1 MSQEDSLNMLDKYFM
16 PGRVT
21 QIIGESPSLKE
32 SFLSIYLAYKAMKD
46 YRKTIFIFS
55 KPTLNIRYIYEV
67 HKNFEKESFS
77 EENLEKLYLFFEFI
91 KYESMGDFIMKN
103 LPALLEKEKT
113 VSTVVVNNLNNYFST
128 TSYKFT
134 RDPKQYS
141 SQLMFLAKKFGL
153 NVIYLNDIF
162 FYCETKFLYNINN
175 FNYNQENLLGS
186 IDRNNDENKIV
197 TQDNR
202 NNNIT
207 SNRNV
212 VNNNYI
218 NIVEN
223 INEIEEYYNKE
234 PVNYDI
240 ISEYCSHILFA
251 EMRKPRLFYGNF
263 AEEDFI
269 EQGIFRVIKSNHKPH
284 KNYLVTIN
292 KKDFTYNIEVC

>member
-1 MSQEDSLNMLDKYFM
+1 MSQENSLNMLDKYFM

-32 SFLSIYLAYKAMKD
+32 SFLSIYLAYKTMKD
-46 YRKTIFIFS
+46 STKTIFIFS
-55 KPTLNIRYIYEV
+55 KPTLNMRYIYEA
-67 HKNFEKESFS
+67 HKKYDKDFS

-103 LPALLEKEKT
+103 LPVLLEKEKT

-134 RDPKQYS
+134 RDPKLYS
-141 SQLMFLAKKFGL
+141 SQLMFLAKRFGV

-162 FYCETKFLYNINN
+162 FYCETKFLYNVNN
-175 FNYNQENLLGS
+175 FNYNQENLLGGM
-186 IDRNNDENKIV
+186 DRNNDENNIV
-197 TQDNR
+197 TQENR
-202 NNNIT
+202 NNIAI
-207 SNRNV
+207 NRNA

-234 PVNYDI
+234 PVNNDI
-240 ISEYCSHILFA
+240 ISEYCSHTLFA

-263 AEEDFI
+263 AEEDYI
-269 EQGIFRVIKSNHKPH
+269 EQGMFRVIKSNHRPH

>member
-1 MSQEDSLNMLDKYFM
+1 M
-16 PGRVT
+16 T
-21 QIIGESPSLKE
+21 Q
-32 SFLSIYLAYKAMKD
+32 
-46 YRKTIFIFS
+46 
-55 KPTLNIRYIYEV
+55 
-67 HKNFEKESFS
+67 
-77 EENLEKLYLFFEFI
+77 
-91 KYESMGDFIMKN
+91 
-103 LPALLEKEKT
+103 
-113 VSTVVVNNLNNYFST
+113 
-128 TSYKFT
+128 
-134 RDPKQYS
+134 
-141 SQLMFLAKKFGL
+141 
-153 NVIYLNDIF
+153 
-162 FYCETKFLYNINN
+162 NINN
-175 FNYNQENLLGS
+175 FNYNQENLLGP

-269 EQGIFRVIKSNHKPH
+269 EQGIFRVIKSNHTP
-284 KNYLVTIN
+284 
-292 KKDFTYNIEVC
+292 KKFCFSLNLERIIFSLIIKEIIFIFFI

>member
-1 MSQEDSLNMLDKYFM
+1 MSQENSLNMLDKYFL

-32 SFLSIYLAYKAMKD
+32 SFLSIYLAYKTMKD
-46 YRKTIFIFS
+46 STKTIFIFS
-55 KPTLNIRYIYEV
+55 KPTLNIRYIYEA
-67 HKNFEKESFS
+67 HKKYDKDFS

-103 LPALLEKEKT
+103 LPVLLEKEKT

-134 RDPKQYS
+134 RDPKMYS
-141 SQLMFLAKKFGL
+141 SQLMFLAKRFGV

-162 FYCETKFLYNINN
+162 FYCETKFLYNVNN
-175 FNYNQENLLGS
+175 FNYNQENLLGGM
-186 IDRNNDENKIV
+186 DRNNDENNDV
-197 TQDNR
+197 TQENR

-207 SNRNV
+207 INRNA

-234 PVNYDI
+234 PVNNDI
-240 ISEYCSHILFA
+240 ISEYCSHTLFA

-263 AEEDFI
+263 AEEDYI
-269 EQGIFRVIKSNHKPH
+269 EQGMFRVVKSNHRPH

>member
-1 MSQEDSLNMLDKYFM
+1 MSQENSLNMLDKYFL

-21 QIIGESPSLKE
+21 KIIGESPSLKE
-32 SFLSIYLAYKAMKD
+32 SFLSIYLAYKTMKD
-46 YRKTIFIFS
+46 STKTIFIFS
-55 KPTLNIRYIYEV
+55 KPTLNIRYIYEA
-67 HKNFEKESFS
+67 HKKYDKDFS

-103 LPALLEKEKT
+103 LPVLLEKEKT

-134 RDPKQYS
+134 RDPKLYS
-141 SQLMFLAKKFGL
+141 SQLMFLAKRFGV

-162 FYCETKFLYNINN
+162 FYCETKFLYNANN
-175 FNYNQENLLGS
+175 FNYNQENLLGGM
-186 IDRNNDENKIV
+186 DRNNDENNNV
-197 TQDNR
+197 TQENR

-207 SNRNV
+207 INRNA

-234 PVNYDI
+234 PVNNDI
-240 ISEYCSHILFA
+240 ISEYCSHTLFA

-263 AEEDFI
+263 AEEDYI
-269 EQGIFRVIKSNHKPH
+269 EQGMFRVVKSNHRPH

>member
-1 MSQEDSLNMLDKYFM
+1 MSQENSLNMLDKYFL

-32 SFLSIYLAYKAMKD
+32 SFLSIYLAYKTMKD
-46 YRKTIFIFS
+46 STKTIFIFS
-55 KPTLNIRYIYEV
+55 KPTLNIRYIYEA
-67 HKNFEKESFS
+67 HKKYDKDFS

-103 LPALLEKEKT
+103 LPVLLEKEKT

-134 RDPKQYS
+134 RDPKLYS
-141 SQLMFLAKKFGL
+141 SQLMFLAKRFGV

-162 FYCETKFLYNINN
+162 FYCETKFLYNVNN
-175 FNYNQENLLGS
+175 LNYNQENLLGGM
-186 IDRNNDENKIV
+186 DRNNDENNNV
-197 TQDNR
+197 TQENR

-207 SNRNV
+207 SNRNA

-234 PVNYDI
+234 PVNNDI
-240 ISEYCSHILFA
+240 ISEYCSHTLFA

-263 AEEDFI
+263 AEEDYI
-269 EQGIFRVIKSNHKPH
+269 EQGMFRVIKSNHRPH

>member
-1 MSQEDSLNMLDKYFM
+1 MSQENSLNMLDKYFM

-32 SFLSIYLAYKAMKD
+32 SFLSIYLAYKTMKD
-46 YRKTIFIFS
+46 STKTIFIFS
-55 KPTLNIRYIYEV
+55 KPTLNMRYIYEA
-67 HKNFEKESFS
+67 HKKYDKDFS
-77 EENLEKLYLFFEFI
+77 EANLEKLYLFFEFI

-103 LPALLEKEKT
+103 LPVLLEKEKT

-134 RDPKQYS
+134 RDPKLYS
-141 SQLMFLAKKFGL
+141 SQLMFLAKRFGV

-162 FYCETKFLYNINN
+162 FYCETKFLYNVNN
-175 FNYNQENLLGS
+175 FNYNQENLLGGM
-186 IDRNNDENKIV
+186 DRNNDENNNV
-197 TQDNR
+197 TQENR
-202 NNNIT
+202 NNKIT
-207 SNRNV
+207 INRNA

-234 PVNYDI
+234 PVNNDI
-240 ISEYCSHILFA
+240 ISEYCSHTLFA

-263 AEEDFI
+263 AEEDYI
-269 EQGIFRVIKSNHKPH
+269 EQGMFRVVKSNHRPH

>member
-1 MSQEDSLNMLDKYFM
+1 MSQENSLNMLDKYFM

-32 SFLSIYLAYKAMKD
+32 SFLSIYLAYKTMKD
-46 YRKTIFIFS
+46 STKTIFIFS
-55 KPTLNIRYIYEV
+55 KPTLNMRYIYEA
-67 HKNFEKESFS
+67 HKKYDKDFS
-77 EENLEKLYLFFEFI
+77 EANLEKLYLFFEFI

-103 LPALLEKEKT
+103 LPVLLEKEKT

-134 RDPKQYS
+134 RDPKLYS
-141 SQLMFLAKKFGL
+141 SQLMFLAKRFGV

-162 FYCETKFLYNINN
+162 FYCETKFLYNVNN
-175 FNYNQENLLGS
+175 FNYNQENLLGAM
-186 IDRNNDENKIV
+186 DRNNDENNNV
-197 TQDNR
+197 TQENR

-207 SNRNV
+207 INRNA

-234 PVNYDI
+234 PVNNDI
-240 ISEYCSHILFA
+240 ISEYCSHTLFA

-263 AEEDFI
+263 AEEDYI
-269 EQGIFRVIKSNHKPH
+269 EQGMFRVVKSNHRPH

>member
-1 MSQEDSLNMLDKYFM
+1 MSQENSLNMLDKYFL

-32 SFLSIYLAYKAMKD
+32 SFLSIYLAYKTMKD
-46 YRKTIFIFS
+46 STKTIFIFS
-55 KPTLNIRYIYEV
+55 KPTLNMRYIYEA
-67 HKNFEKESFS
+67 HKKYDKDFS

-103 LPALLEKEKT
+103 LPVLLEKEKT

-134 RDPKQYS
+134 RDPKLYS
-141 SQLMFLAKKFGL
+141 SQLMFLAKRFGV

-162 FYCETKFLYNINN
+162 FYCETKFLYNANN
-175 FNYNQENLLGS
+175 FNYNQENLLGGM
-186 IDRNNDENKIV
+186 DRNNDENNNV
-197 TQDNR
+197 TQENR

-207 SNRNV
+207 INRNA

-234 PVNYDI
+234 PVNNDI
-240 ISEYCSHILFA
+240 ISEYCSHTLFA

-263 AEEDFI
+263 AEEDYI
-269 EQGIFRVIKSNHKPH
+269 EQGMFRVVKSNHRPH

>member
-1 MSQEDSLNMLDKYFM
+1 MSQENSLNMLDKYFM

-32 SFLSIYLAYKAMKD
+32 SFLSIYLAYKTMKD
-46 YRKTIFIFS
+46 STKTIFIFS
-55 KPTLNIRYIYEV
+55 KPTLNMRYIYEA
-67 HKNFEKESFS
+67 HKKYDKHFS

-103 LPALLEKEKT
+103 LPVLLEKEKT

-134 RDPKQYS
+134 RDPKLYS
-141 SQLMFLAKKFGL
+141 SQLMFLAKRFGV

-162 FYCETKFLYNINN
+162 FYCETKFLYNVNN
-175 FNYNQENLLGS
+175 LNYNQENLLGGM
-186 IDRNNDENKIV
+186 DRNNDENNNV
-197 TQDNR
+197 TQENR

-207 SNRNV
+207 SNRNA

-234 PVNYDI
+234 PVNNDI
-240 ISEYCSHILFA
+240 ISEYCSHTLFA

-263 AEEDFI
+263 AEEDYI
-269 EQGIFRVIKSNHKPH
+269 EQGMFRVIKSNHRPH

>member
-1 MSQEDSLNMLDKYFM
+1 MSQENSLNMLDKYFM

-32 SFLSIYLAYKAMKD
+32 SFLSIYLAYKTMKD
-46 YRKTIFIFS
+46 STKTIFIFS
-55 KPTLNIRYIYEV
+55 KPTLNMRYIYEA
-67 HKNFEKESFS
+67 HKKYDKDFS
-77 EENLEKLYLFFEFI
+77 EANLEKLYLFFEFI

-103 LPALLEKEKT
+103 LPVLLEKEKT

-134 RDPKQYS
+134 RDPKLYS
-141 SQLMFLAKKFGL
+141 SQLMFLAKRFGV

-162 FYCETKFLYNINN
+162 FYCETKFLYNVNN
-175 FNYNQENLLGS
+175 FNYNQENLLGGM
-186 IDRNNDENKIV
+186 DRNNDENNNV
-197 TQDNR
+197 TQENR
-202 NNNIT
+202 NHNIT
-207 SNRNV
+207 SNRNA

-218 NIVEN
+218 NILEN

-234 PVNYDI
+234 PVNNDI
-240 ISEYCSHILFA
+240 ISEYCSHTLFA

-263 AEEDFI
+263 AEEDYI
-269 EQGIFRVIKSNHKPH
+269 EQGMFRVIKSNHRPH

>member
-1 MSQEDSLNMLDKYFM
+1 MSQENSLNMLDKYFM

-32 SFLSIYLAYKAMKD
+32 SFLSIYLAYKTMKD
-46 YRKTIFIFS
+46 STKTIFIFS
-55 KPTLNIRYIYEV
+55 KPTLNMRYIYEA
-67 HKNFEKESFS
+67 HKKYDKDFS
-77 EENLEKLYLFFEFI
+77 EANLEKLYLFFEFI

-103 LPALLEKEKT
+103 LPVLLEKEKT

-134 RDPKQYS
+134 RDPKLYS
-141 SQLMFLAKKFGL
+141 SQLMFLAKRFGV

-162 FYCETKFLYNINN
+162 FYCETKFLYNVNN
-175 FNYNQENLLGS
+175 FNYNQENLLGGM
-186 IDRNNDENKIV
+186 DRNNDENNNV
-197 TQDNR
+197 TQENR
-202 NNNIT
+202 NHNIT
-207 SNRNV
+207 SNRNA

-218 NIVEN
+218 NILEN

-234 PVNYDI
+234 PVNNDI
-240 ISEYCSHILFA
+240 ISEYCSHTLFA

-263 AEEDFI
+263 AEEDYI
-269 EQGIFRVIKSNHKPH
+269 EQGMFRVIKSNHRPH

-292 KKDFTYNIEVC
+292 KK

>member
-1 MSQEDSLNMLDKYFM
+1 M
-16 PGRVT
+16 T
-21 QIIGESPSLKE
+21 Q
-32 SFLSIYLAYKAMKD
+32 
-46 YRKTIFIFS
+46 
-55 KPTLNIRYIYEV
+55 
-67 HKNFEKESFS
+67 
-77 EENLEKLYLFFEFI
+77 
-91 KYESMGDFIMKN
+91 
-103 LPALLEKEKT
+103 
-113 VSTVVVNNLNNYFST
+113 
-128 TSYKFT
+128 
-134 RDPKQYS
+134 
-141 SQLMFLAKKFGL
+141 
-153 NVIYLNDIF
+153 
-162 FYCETKFLYNINN
+162 NINN

>member
-1 MSQEDSLNMLDKYFM
+1 MSQENSLNMLDKYFM

-32 SFLSIYLAYKAMKD
+32 SFLSIYLAYKTMKD
-46 YRKTIFIFS
+46 STKTIFIFS
-55 KPTLNIRYIYEV
+55 KPTLNMRYIYEA
-67 HKNFEKESFS
+67 HKKYDKDFS
-77 EENLEKLYLFFEFI
+77 EANLEKLYLFFEFI

-103 LPALLEKEKT
+103 LPVLLEKEKT

-134 RDPKQYS
+134 RDPKLYS
-141 SQLMFLAKKFGL
+141 SQLMFLAKRFGV

-162 FYCETKFLYNINN
+162 FYCETKFLYNVNN
-175 FNYNQENLLGS
+175 FNYNQENLLGGM
-186 IDRNNDENKIV
+186 DRNNDENNIV
-197 TQDNR
+197 TQENR
-202 NNNIT
+202 NNNILI
-207 SNRNV
+207 NRNA

-234 PVNYDI
+234 PVNNDI
-240 ISEYCSHILFA
+240 ISEYCSHSLFA

-263 AEEDFI
+263 AEEDYI
-269 EQGIFRVIKSNHKPH
+269 EQGMFRVVKSNHRPH

>member
-1 MSQEDSLNMLDKYFM
+1 MSQENSLNMLDKYFM

-32 SFLSIYLAYKAMKD
+32 SFLSIYLAYKTMKD
-46 YRKTIFIFS
+46 STKTIFIFS
-55 KPTLNIRYIYEV
+55 KPTLNMRYIYEA
-67 HKNFEKESFS
+67 HKKYDKDFS
-77 EENLEKLYLFFEFI
+77 EANLEKLYLFFEFI

-103 LPALLEKEKT
+103 LPVLLEKEKT

-134 RDPKQYS
+134 RDPKLYS
-141 SQLMFLAKKFGL
+141 SQLMFLAKRFGV

-162 FYCETKFLYNINN
+162 FYCETKFLYNVNN
-175 FNYNQENLLGS
+175 FNYNQENLLGAM
-186 IDRNNDENKIV
+186 DRNNDENNNV
-197 TQDNR
+197 TQENR

-207 SNRNV
+207 INRNA

-223 INEIEEYYNKE
+223 INEIEEYSNKE
-234 PVNYDI
+234 PVNNDI
-240 ISEYCSHILFA
+240 ISEYCSHTLFA

-263 AEEDFI
+263 AEEDYI
-269 EQGIFRVIKSNHKPH
+269 EQGMFRVVKSNHRPH

>member
-1 MSQEDSLNMLDKYFM
+1 MSQENSLNMLDKYFM

-32 SFLSIYLAYKAMKD
+32 SFLSIYLAYKTMKD
-46 YRKTIFIFS
+46 STKTIFIFS
-55 KPTLNIRYIYEV
+55 KPTLNMRYIYEA
-67 HKNFEKESFS
+67 HKKYDKDFS
-77 EENLEKLYLFFEFI
+77 EANLEKLYLFFEFI

-103 LPALLEKEKT
+103 LPVLLEKEKT

-134 RDPKQYS
+134 RDPKLYS
-141 SQLMFLAKKFGL
+141 SQLMFLAKRFGV

-162 FYCETKFLYNINN
+162 FYCETKFLYNVNN
-175 FNYNQENLLGS
+175 FNYNQENLLGGM
-186 IDRNNDENKIV
+186 DRNNDENNIV
-197 TQDNR
+197 TQENR

-207 SNRNV
+207 INRNA

-234 PVNYDI
+234 PVNNDI
-240 ISEYCSHILFA
+240 ISEYCSHTLFA

-263 AEEDFI
+263 AEEDYI
-269 EQGIFRVIKSNHKPH
+269 EQGMFRVVKSNHRPH

>member
-1 MSQEDSLNMLDKYFM
+1 MSQENSLNMLDKYFL

-32 SFLSIYLAYKAMKD
+32 SFLSIYLAYKTMKD
-46 YRKTIFIFS
+46 STKTIFIFS
-55 KPTLNIRYIYEV
+55 KPTLNMRYIYEA
-67 HKNFEKESFS
+67 HKKYDKDFS

-103 LPALLEKEKT
+103 LPVLLEKEKT

-134 RDPKQYS
+134 RDPKLYS
-141 SQLMFLAKKFGL
+141 SQLMFLAKRFGV

-162 FYCETKFLYNINN
+162 FYCETKFLYNANN
-175 FNYNQENLLGS
+175 FNYNQENLLGGM
-186 IDRNNDENKIV
+186 DRNNDENNNV
-197 TQDNR
+197 TQEKR

-207 SNRNV
+207 SNRNA

-234 PVNYDI
+234 PVNNDI
-240 ISEYCSHILFA
+240 ISEYCSHTLFA

-263 AEEDFI
+263 AEEDYI
-269 EQGIFRVIKSNHKPH
+269 EQGMFRVVKSNHRPH

>member
-1 MSQEDSLNMLDKYFM
+1 MSQENSLNMLDKYFM

-32 SFLSIYLAYKAMKD
+32 SFLSIYLAYKTMKD
-46 YRKTIFIFS
+46 STKTIFIFS
-55 KPTLNIRYIYEV
+55 KPTLNMRYIYEA
-67 HKNFEKESFS
+67 HKKYDKDFS
-77 EENLEKLYLFFEFI
+77 EANLEKLYLFFEFI

-103 LPALLEKEKT
+103 LPVLLEKEKT

-134 RDPKQYS
+134 RDPKLYS
-141 SQLMFLAKKFGL
+141 SQLMFLAKRFGV

-162 FYCETKFLYNINN
+162 FYCETKFLYNVNN
-175 FNYNQENLLGS
+175 FNYNQENLLGGM
-186 IDRNNDENKIV
+186 DRNNDENNNV
-197 TQDNR
+197 TQENR

-207 SNRNV
+207 INRNA

-234 PVNYDI
+234 PVNNDI
-240 ISEYCSHILFA
+240 ISEYCSHTLFA

-263 AEEDFI
+263 AEEDYI
-269 EQGIFRVIKSNHKPH
+269 EQGMFRVVKSNHRPH